1 MHKNTIFHINKQ
13 NESAKM
19 THKKKIFHVINQN
32 ESDA

>member
-13 NESAKM
+13 NESEKM
-19 THKKKIFHVINQN
+19 THKKKIFYVINQN